1 MKRIRRGNM
10 LFTVL
15 LLVFILIV
23 ILTSLTY
30 SPEARLIPLL
40 IGGVTLILGI
50 LVLISEFYPGL
61 LKTLDVSLMDFA
73 ASGAAKEMG
82 SEKPTEVQVVKKV
95 LNISIWLAG
104 FLVLIYF
111 IGFLISIGMFVL
123 LFLKVYGKRSW
134 VKTIIVSALTWG
146 FIYGTFEMFIK
157 VELFRGILFEAIV
170 PPI

>member
-1 MKRIRRGNM
+1 VKKIRRGNI
-10 LFTVL
+10 LFTCL

-30 SPEARLIPLL
+30 SPQARLIPLL

-61 LKTLDVSLMDFA
+61 LRTLDVSLMDFA
-73 ASGAAKEMG
+73 TSATPTETD
-82 SEKPTEVQVVKKV
+82 SEKPTEMQVVKKV
-95 LNISIWLAG
+95 LNISIWLAS

-111 IGFLISIGMFVL
+111 IGFLISIGVFVL

-134 VKTIIVSALTWG
+134 VKTIIVSVLTWG